1 MATTNRPFFV
11 LAVVILTRTSLAV
24 VLQPQAVN
32 KTLAQQ
38 AHAQP
43 KLLNQTSAP
52 PKVLNQAHTLEKGNR
67 NAQKHL
73 RAAGTDVSSS
83 SAVVSVSSSLTIM
96 SNSSAE
102 QSPCYAYSAG
112 TCNRACCQCR
122 ETRQE
127 APATERAL
135 GRKYLCCFSYFQSG
149 QCSAGTVV
157 VGSGIATPCPGNSVG
172 INCWDARF

>member
-157 VGSGIATPCPGNSVG
+157 VGSGIASS
-172 INCWDARF
+172 R